1 MVPTVVYRKRL
12 LNPICW
18 VLPASVALLVAADP
32 AWKKPISDWS
42 NEDAQLILTNSP
54 WAKLVTAGITRKQT
68 EDERRAGGEMGD
80 AKGVGF
86 DGVDVNRPKPK
97 IPHDVIDLVKPDP
110 YVAPPA
116 QYLKLRLR
124 WESALPVRV
133 AELKSGVVEP
143 PTLES
148 EGYIIAVYGVPGT
161 YFKGDPKT
169 LGEPLKSQAF
179 LRREGKKDVKPST
192 VEVFVRD
199 TGPVVV
205 YEFPLSAEISK
216 KDVQVDFAAQIGRL
230 VFSQT
235 FNLDEMQFQGKPAL

>member
-1 MVPTVVYRKRL
+1 MAFTLILRKSL
-12 LNPICW
+12 LNPKCW
-18 VLPASVALLVAADP
+18 VPPVSVVLLLAADP
-32 AWKKPISDWS
+32 AWKKPIPDWTPD
-42 NEDAQLILTNSP
+42 DAQQILTNSP

-86 DGVDVNRPKPK
+86 DGVDMNRPKPK

-133 AELKSGVVEP
+133 AELKSGIVEP

-148 EGYIIAVYGVPGT
+148 EAYIIAVYGVPGT
-161 YFKGDPKT
+161 YFKVDPQT
-169 LGEPLKSQAF
+169 LGEPLKSLAF

-230 VFSQT
+230 VLSQS
-235 FNLDEMQFQGKPAL
+235 FNLEEMQFQGKPAL